1 MDIQRLKGFRD
12 LLPDETPL
20 WQRIEAAAREVFG
33 RYGFEEVRL
42 PLLEETALFCRSIG
56 EATDIVEKEMYTFL
70 DTGGT
75 SVTLRPEGTASAVR
89 SYLENGL
96 HHSETKA
103 RHYYLGPMFRRERP
117 QKGRLRQFHQI
128 GAECFGWAEP
138 WADADVLCLLWDLF
152 AALGLSER
160 VRLEVNSLGC
170 ADDRRGYVA
179 RLREHLTPRQEA
191 LCENCRR
198 RLQSNPLRVL
208 DCKSAHCRAAT
219 QDAPSLEGSLCGDCA
234 AHFDL
239 VRSHL
244 TAQGLPFAVNHRMV
258 RGLDYYNRT
267 TFELLSG
274 DLGAQNAVAAGGR
287 YDGLVETLGGPPVPA
302 LGFALGV
309 ERLALLLG
317 TQAAPRAHP
326 DAYLVHR
333 GTGALEAALLL
344 RRGLA
349 RAGVRTE
356 VDYEERSFKAQL
368 RSANRSGARLALLLG
383 EDEVAAETVAVKD
396 LAEGTQET
404 VGWDR
409 AASRVAELL
418 ASPPTPSA
426 GRDPHPGAPH
436 VQSEKSEGST

>member
-1 MDIQRLKGFRD
+1 V
-12 LLPDETPL
+12 
-20 WQRIEAAAREVFG
+20 ARQVFG
-33 RYGFEEVRL
+33 RYGFEEIRL

-56 EATDIVEKEMYTFL
+56 EATDIVEKEMYTFV

-89 SYLENGL
+89 AYLENGL
-96 HHSETKA
+96 HRSETKV

-128 GAECFGWAEP
+128 GAECFGWAEH

-152 AALGLSER
+152 ATLGLSQR

-170 ADDRRGYVA
+170 PGDRRQYVA
-179 RLREHLTPRQEA
+179 RLREHLAPRREA

-198 RLQSNPLRVL
+198 RLEANPLRVL

-219 QDAPSLEGSLCGDCA
+219 EDAPSLGESLCGECA
-234 AHFDL
+234 GHFGR
-239 VRSHL
+239 VRAHL
-244 TAQGLPFAVNHRMV
+244 TAQEVPFVVNPRMV

-302 LGFALGV
+302 LGFAVGV

-317 TQAAPRAHP
+317 PEAAPRSRP

-333 GTGALEAALLL
+333 GEGALDAALLL
-344 RRGLA
+344 RRELSLAGL
-349 RAGVRTE
+349 RTE

-368 RSANRSGARLALLLG
+368 RSANRSGARFALILA
-383 EDEVAAETVAVKD
+383 EDEVAGGTVTVKD
-396 LAEGTQET
+396 LAAGTQET
-404 VGWDR
+404 VPR
-409 AASRVAELL
+409 AQLASRLGPT
-418 ASPPTPSA
+418 ASAAAPT
-426 GRDPHPGAPH
+426 
-436 VQSEKSEGST
+436 

>member
-20 WQRIEAAAREVFG
+20 WQRIERVTREVCG
-33 RYGFEEVRL
+33 RYGFEEIRL

-56 EATDIVEKEMYTFL
+56 EATDIVEKEMYTFV

-89 SYLENGL
+89 AYLENGL

-152 AALGLSER
+152 DALGLASR
-160 VRLEVNSLGC
+160 VSLQVNSLGC
-170 ADDRRGYVA
+170 RDDRRAYVE
-179 RLREHLTPRQEA
+179 RLRQHLAPRRDA

-198 RLQSNPLRVL
+198 RLEANTLRVL
-208 DCKSAHCRAAT
+208 DCKSAHCQAVTA
-219 QDAPSLEGSLCGDCA
+219 DAPSLAESLCGECGE
-234 AHFDL
+234 HFGR

-244 TAQGLPFAVNHRMV
+244 GAQGVPFAVNPRMV

-302 LGFALGV
+302 LGFAVGV

-317 TQAAPRAHP
+317 AEAAARPRP

-333 GTGALEAALLL
+333 GEGALEAALLL
-344 RRGLA
+344 RRALA
-349 RAGVRTE
+349 RAGVRAE

-368 RSANRSGARLALLLG
+368 RSANRCGARYALILA
-383 EDEVAAETVAVKD
+383 EDEVASGTVTVKD
-396 LAEGTQET
+396 LTEGTQEA
-404 VGWDR
+404 VPR
-409 AASRVAELL
+409 AEAVARL
-418 ASPPTPSA
+418 AA
-426 GRDPHPGAPH
+426 RAPLTT
-436 VQSEKSEGST
+436 EA